1 MFNITYTTKYNP
13 FAYSCSANA
22 NKRIRIATVKTLEAA
37 AALVAEMT
45 AAGHTVKR
53 ICDNCGRAV
62 KL

>member
-13 FAYSCSANA
+13 FAYRFSANS
-22 NKRIRIATVKTLEAA
+22 NPRIRIATVKTLEAA
-37 AALVAEMT
+37 AALVADLT

-53 ICDNCGRAV
+53 ICDNTGRAV